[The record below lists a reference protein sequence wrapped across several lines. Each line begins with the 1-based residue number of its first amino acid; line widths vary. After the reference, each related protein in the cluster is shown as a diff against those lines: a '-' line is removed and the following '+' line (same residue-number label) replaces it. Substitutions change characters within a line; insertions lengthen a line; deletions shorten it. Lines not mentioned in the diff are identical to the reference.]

1 MRNVHFCS
9 FQSVDTPTRS
19 TTYEDFRMAVLKAG
33 RFSAF
38 EASANATSA
47 ALYNKLYQDKMVI
60 CTDLGYP
67 WTKVIANVDS
77 GAAYPWTRD
86 PR

>member
-9 FQSVDTPTRS
+9 FQSVDTPTPYS
-19 TTYEDFRMAVLKAG
+19 AYEDFRMAVLKAG

-38 EASANATSA
+38 EAGDNT
-47 ALYNKLYQDKMVI
+47 ALYNKLCKDKTVK

-67 WTKVIANVDS
+67 WTKVVANVDS
-77 GAAYPWTRD
+77 GAGS
-86 PR
+86 